1 MAFHYILQKVIL
13 NYDFHAF
20 LIGNL
25 GRKGSAAVYIL
36 SKTENDKKKAIGIP
50 YNFNRHNSIKNM
62 TSLTIPRIT
71 EKLYV
76 AGQPSRFS

>member
-1 MAFHYILQKVIL
+1 MAFHYILQKVLL

-25 GRKGSAAVYIL
+25 GRKGSAAIYIL

-50 YNFNRHNSIKNM
+50 YNFNRHNSIKND
-62 TSLTIPRIT
+62 
-71 EKLYV
+71 KLDHSKNYREV
-76 AGQPSRFS
+76 ICSRAAK